1 VGYKRA
7 ALTIAAAV
15 ACAGTVMQGT
25 SQAADTIQ
33 IAPGVT
39 YQTFSVTASHGPVSG
54 YAVTVDLNKAA
65 VGLLHPATVSTSEPV
80 SQMADAQHA
89 VAGVN
94 GDFFNIS
101 ETHAG
106 VAPTFSSDGPEIA
119 NGQALKAA
127 VPNSQRFGPG
137 LPAGT
142 TTQDVI
148 GVGADKRGRLGSL
161 SLRGSVITPAGAIT
175 VDGVNQYAVKDGG
188 IAAFTPEWGSTSRER
203 VVCGSD
209 TSRLDPCST
218 DTTEV
223 TIRHGLVA
231 SISDTVGAGPIPAGT
246 VVLVGRDHGADVLRG
261 LHNGEPAIVH
271 YRLQSTTKV
280 PFSFAVGGFPIL
292 RDGQPLPDLDNV
304 TSAPR
309 TAAGVSADGR
319 TFYLITL
326 DGRAELSGGM
336 TVQELADQLVSM
348 GAASGVNLD
357 GGGSSTIVTRQPG
370 QTQVTVDNNPSDGSE
385 RPVANG
391 IGVFSR

>member
-1 VGYKRA
+1 MGYKRA
-7 ALTIAAAV
+7 AFTIAAAV
-15 ACAGTVMQGT
+15 ACAGTVLQGT
-25 SQAADTIQ
+25 SQAAGPTQ
-33 IAPGVT
+33 LAPGVT

-54 YAVTVDLNKAA
+54 YAVTVDLKQAS
-65 VGLLHPATVSTSEPV
+65 VGLLHPATVSMSEPV
-80 SQMADAQHA
+80 SQMANAQHA

-106 VAPTFSSDGPEIA
+106 VTPTFSSDGPEIA
-119 NGQALKAA
+119 AGRALKAA

-148 GVGADKRGRLGSL
+148 GVGADDRVRLGSL
-161 SLRGSVITPAGAIT
+161 SLRGSVITPDGAIT

-188 IAAFTPEWGSTSRER
+188 IAAFTPDWGTTSRER
-203 VVCGSD
+203 VACGSD

-223 TIRHGLVA
+223 TIRHGVVA
-231 SISDTVGAGPIPAGT
+231 SVSDTVGSGAIPAGT
-246 VVLVGRDHGADVLRG
+246 VVLVGRDQGADTLRG
-261 LHNGEPAIVH
+261 LHTGEQAIVH
-271 YRLQSTTKV
+271 YGLQSTTNV

-292 RDGQPLPDLDNV
+292 RDGKELAGLDNTTTAV
-304 TSAPR
+304 R

-319 TFYLITL
+319 TLYLIAL
-326 DGRAELSGGM
+326 DGRAAVSGGM
-336 TVQELADQLVSM
+336 TVKELADQLASM
-348 GAASGVNLD
+348 GAAAGVNLD
-357 GGGSSTIVTRQPG
+357 GGGSSTLVTRQPG
-370 QTQVTVDNNPSDGSE
+370 QSQGTVDNNPSGVSE